1 MAKTETK
8 PIEWVVMGGAG
19 KLAPENT
26 MSALNEG
33 RVRGVDHVWLDLQ
46 VSRDGVPFLFR
57 DKRLELT
64 SLLPALAKACQQM
77 PIA

>member
-1 MAKTETK
+1 
-8 PIEWVVMGGAG
+8 
-19 KLAPENT
+19 
-26 MSALNEG
+26 MSALNEV
-33 RVRGVDHVWLDLQ
+33 RVCGVDHVWLDLQ